1 MKKLTSIVLLV
12 CFLMTSSV
20 AVIAKTTEVENFD
33 IPQNEILYRVN
44 KDGSFVTVEKN
55 LISTTAACTHKN
67 LEAISAGTIK
77 TRKIYTAQYCYAA
90 RRVQDA
96 RCINC
101 GKTGFKIYGPDEMY
115 PHLFNANG
123 TCTRC
128 AYSKKG

>member
-55 LISTTAACTHKN
+55 LI
-67 LEAISAGTIK
+67 
-77 TRKIYTAQYCYAA
+77 IY
-90 RRVQDA
+90 
-96 RCINC
+96 NC
-101 GKTGFKIYGPDEMY
+101 CMHT
-115 PHLFNANG
+115 
-123 TCTRC
+123 
-128 AYSKKG
+128 

>member
-67 LEAISAGTIK
+67 LENIYSSVLLCGKESAG
-77 TRKIYTAQYCYAA
+77 C
-90 RRVQDA
+90 
-96 RCINC
+96 
-101 GKTGFKIYGPDEMY
+101 EM
-115 PHLFNANG
+115 HKLWKNWI
-123 TCTRC
+123 
-128 AYSKKG
+128 